1 VYNMEKIE
9 QAAAI
14 LKQVAQPEKIILFGS
29 YARAEAQRDSD
40 LDILVVEREVKD
52 RVAEIAR
59 LNRALGFLRL
69 PIDLLLVSQE
79 KFEYWSDTPGNVY
92 YRAKREGK
100 VIYEAS

>member
-1 VYNMEKIE
+1 MYNMEKIE

>member
-1 VYNMEKIE
+1 MYNMEKIE
-9 QAAAI
+9 QAAAV

-40 LDILVVEREVKD
+40 LDILVVERQVKD
-52 RVAEIAR
+52 RVAEMAR

-79 KFEYWSDTPGNVY
+79 KFDYWSDTPGNVY

>member
-1 VYNMEKIE
+1 MEKIE